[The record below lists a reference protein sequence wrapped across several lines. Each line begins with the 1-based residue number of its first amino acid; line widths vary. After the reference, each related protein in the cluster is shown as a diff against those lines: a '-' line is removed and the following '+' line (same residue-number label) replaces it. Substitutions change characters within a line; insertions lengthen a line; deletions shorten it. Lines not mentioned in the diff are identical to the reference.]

1 VCSQWHAGVQTQF
14 NTAAGAVSPYRFFTI
29 EQHAKPAPLHLSD
42 VTDVDER
49 FRLVVNGA

>member
-1 VCSQWHAGVQTQF
+1 MAAYIQTQF
-14 NTAAGAVSPYRFFTI
+14 NTAVGAVSPYRFFTI

-49 FRLVVNGA
+49 FV